1 MGINMKENINLI
13 RITLPYFK
21 KYWRILVLDLIA
33 ASLTTVAGFI
43 LPLVL
48 SEFTNLGMAGTLTL
62 KVVSNLT
69 IVYGVLKIIEIIAR
83 YFMTNIGHRMGAMI
97 ETDMR
102 SDLYDHLMSLP
113 TSYYNDT
120 KVGQIM
126 TRVTSD
132 LADITEFA
140 HHAPEEI
147 FIVSIQVVVSLV
159 ILGSINAWLTLLIF
173 LLLPFMYI
181 FSRKNRTSMKVEQ
194 MKQRRQIG
202 NLNAGIE
209 DSLSGIRV
217 VKSFANEPIEIDKFE
232 GGNQNFLTI
241 KKDFYSAMASFTS
254 TTSLFEGLMYIV
266 VLVFG
271 GWGIIINQFDPANL
285 IVFIMYIN
293 MLVTSLRRLIQF
305 IEQFQKGITGIE
317 RFDEVMSVESDMIE
331 KENAITLKDVKGFIQ
346 FDNVS
351 FSYETDSAH
360 ILENISFEVKPG
372 EKVAFIGP
380 SGAGKSTIINLI
392 PRFYDVKSGSI
403 SIDGHDIRDL
413 TFHSI
418 RDNIGIVQQDVYL
431 FAGTIAENI
440 RYGKMDATDEE
451 IRYAAKLAGA
461 TEFIDEL
468 PEGFETDI
476 GSRGVRLSG
485 GQKQRI
491 SIARVFLKN
500 PQILILDE
508 ATSALDNA
516 SEIIIQE
523 SLDKLAEGR
532 TTITIAHRL
541 TTIEDSDRI
550 YVLDKGIIT
559 EVGNHEELMARKG
572 HYYRLYTRI

>member
-1 MGINMKENINLI
+1 MKSTFSLVKSV
-13 RITLPYFK
+13 LPYFK
-21 KYWRILVLDLIA
+21 KYWKVLVLDLIA

-43 LPLVL
+43 LPLIL
-48 SEFTNLGMAGTLTL
+48 SEFTDLGIAGNLRLS
-62 KVVSNLT
+62 VVFSMSVT
-69 IVYGVLKIIEIIAR
+69 YAVLKIIEIIAR

-102 SDLYDHLMSLP
+102 SDLYDHLMALP

-126 TRVTSD
+126 TRVTND

-140 HHAPEEI
+140 HHAPEEFFIVTIQVIVSLIVLGLIDLPLTVFI
-147 FIVSIQVVVSLV
+147 FI
-159 ILGSINAWLTLLIF
+159 
-173 LLLPFMYI
+173 LLPMMFI
-181 FSRKNRTSMKVEQ
+181 FSRRNRTSMKEEQ
-194 MKQRRQIG
+194 MNQRRQVG
-202 NLNAGIE
+202 DLNAGIE

-217 VKSFANEPIEIDKFE
+217 VKSFANEPTEIDKFE
-232 GGNQNFLTI
+232 GGNQNFLEI
-241 KKDFYSAMASFTS
+241 KKDFYIAMASFTS

-271 GWGIIINQFDPANL
+271 GWGIINSQFDPSNL

-293 MLVTSLRRLIQF
+293 MLVTSLRRIIQF

-317 RFDEVMSVESDMIE
+317 RFDEIMSTKSELVQ
-331 KENAITLKDVKGFIQ
+331 KEDAKVLTDVKGSIV
-346 FDNVS
+346 FDHVN
-351 FSYETDSAH
+351 FKYSADATPV
-360 ILENISFEVKPG
+360 LDDISFKVEPG
-372 EKVAFIGP
+372 EKVAFVGP

-392 PRFYDVKSGSI
+392 PRFYDVTGGAI
-403 SIDGHDIRDL
+403 LIDGHDIRDL
-413 TFHSI
+413 TFESL
-418 RDNIGIVQQDVYL
+418 RNNIGIVQQDVYL
-431 FAGTIAENI
+431 FAGTIADNI
-440 RYGKMDATDEE
+440 RYGKLDATDEE
-451 IRYAAKLAGA
+451 VRYAAELAGA
-461 TEFIDEL
+461 LDFIDAL
-468 PEGFETDI
+468 PEGFQTDI

-485 GQKQRI
+485 GQKQRL

-516 SEIIIQE
+516 SEIIIQD

-550 YVLDKGIIT
+550 YVIDEGKII
-559 EVGNHEELMARKG
+559 EVGNHDKLMADKG
-572 HYYRLYTRI
+572 QYYKLYTRL

>member
-1 MGINMKENINLI
+1 MKSTFSLVKSV
-13 RITLPYFK
+13 LPYFK
-21 KYWRILVLDLIA
+21 KYWKVLVLDLIA

-43 LPLVL
+43 LPLILSVFTDLGISGNLTLSVVL
-48 SEFTNLGMAGTLTL
+48 SMSVTYA
-62 KVVSNLT
+62 
-69 IVYGVLKIIEIIAR
+69 VLKIIEIIAR

-102 SDLYDHLMSLP
+102 SDLYDHLMTLP

-126 TRVTSD
+126 TRVTND

-140 HHAPEEI
+140 HHAPEEFFIVTIQVIVSLIVLGLIDLPLTVFI
-147 FIVSIQVVVSLV
+147 FI
-159 ILGSINAWLTLLIF
+159 
-173 LLLPFMYI
+173 LLPMMFI
-181 FSRKNRTSMKVEQ
+181 FSRKNRTSMKEEQ
-194 MKQRRQIG
+194 MNQRRQVG
-202 NLNAGIE
+202 DLNAGIE

-217 VKSFANEPIEIDKFE
+217 VKSFANEPTEIDKFE
-232 GGNQNFLTI
+232 GGNQNFLEI
-241 KKDFYSAMASFTS
+241 KKDFYIAMASFTS

-271 GWGIIINQFDPANL
+271 GWGIINSQFEPSNL

-293 MLVTSLRRLIQF
+293 MLVTSLRRIIQF

-317 RFDEVMSVESDMIE
+317 RFDEIMSTKSELVQ
-331 KENAITLKDVKGFIQ
+331 KEDAKVLTDVKGSIV
-346 FDNVS
+346 FDHVN
-351 FSYETDSAH
+351 FKYSADATPV
-360 ILENISFEVKPG
+360 LDDISFKVEPG
-372 EKVAFIGP
+372 EKVAFVGP

-392 PRFYDVKSGSI
+392 PRFYDVTGGAI
-403 SIDGHDIRDL
+403 LVDGHDIRDL
-413 TFHSI
+413 TFESL
-418 RDNIGIVQQDVYL
+418 RNNIGIVQQDVYL
-431 FAGTIAENI
+431 FAGTIADNI
-440 RYGKMDATDEE
+440 RYGKLDATDEE
-451 IRYAAKLAGA
+451 VRYAAELAGA
-461 TEFIDEL
+461 LDFIDAL
-468 PEGFETDI
+468 PEGFQTDI

-485 GQKQRI
+485 GQKQRL

-516 SEIIIQE
+516 SEIIIQD

-550 YVLDKGIIT
+550 YVIDEGKII
-559 EVGNHEELMARKG
+559 EVGNHDKLMADKG
-572 HYYRLYTRI
+572 QYYKLYTRL

>member
-1 MGINMKENINLI
+1 MKENINLI
-13 RITLPYFK
+13 KITLPYFK

-33 ASLTTVAGFI
+33 ASLTTIAGFI

-62 KVVSNLT
+62 KVVSKLT

-159 ILGSINAWLTLLIF
+159 ILGSINAWLTVLIF
-173 LLLPFMYI
+173 LLLPFMYV

-271 GWGIIINQFDPANL
+271 GWGIINNQFDPANL

-331 KENAITLKDVKGFIQ
+331 KENAITLKDVKGSIQ

-360 ILENISFEVKPG
+360 ILEDISFEVKPG

>member
-1 MGINMKENINLI
+1 MKNNMELI
-13 RITLPYFK
+13 KITLPYFK
-21 KYWRILVLDLIA
+21 KYWRILVIDLLA
-33 ASLTTVAGFI
+33 ASLTTIAGFI
-43 LPLVL
+43 LPLTL
-48 SEFTNLGMAGTLTL
+48 SELTNLGMAGTLTL
-62 KVVSNLT
+62 STVATLS
-69 IVYGVLKIIEIIAR
+69 IAYGILKIVEIIAR
-83 YFMTNIGHRMGAMI
+83 FFMTNIGHRMGAMI

-102 SDLYDHLMSLP
+102 SDLYDHLMELP

-140 HHAPEEI
+140 HHAPEEF
-147 FIVSIQVVVSLV
+147 FIVTIQVIVSLAV
-159 ILGSINAWLTLLIF
+159 LGSISPWLTVIIF
-173 LLLPFMYI
+173 LLLPLMFLL
-181 FSRKNRTSMKVEQ
+181 SRKNRSSMKDEQ
-194 MKQRRQIG
+194 MNQRRQIG

-232 GGNQNFLTI
+232 GGNQNFLNI
-241 KKDFYSAMASFTS
+241 KKDFYIAMASFTS
-254 TTSLFEGLMYIV
+254 TTSIFEGLMYIV

-271 GWGIIINQFDPANL
+271 GWGIIENQFDPANL
-285 IVFIMYIN
+285 IIFIMYIN
-293 MLVTSLRRLIQF
+293 MLVTSLRRIIQF

-317 RFDEVMSVESDMIE
+317 RFHEIMSVESDIVE
-331 KENAITLKDVKGFIQ
+331 KDNAIELKDVKGSIKFE
-346 FDNVS
+346 NVNFGYS
-351 FSYETDSAH
+351 SDSAL
-360 ILENISFEVKPG
+360 ILDNLSFEVKPG

-392 PRFYDVKSGSI
+392 PRFYDVTNGSI
-403 SIDGHDIRDL
+403 SIDGHDIKNL
-413 TFHSI
+413 TFHSL

-451 IRYAAKLAGA
+451 IRYAAELAGA
-461 TEFIDEL
+461 TEFIDAL
-468 PEGFETDI
+468 PEGFNTDI

-500 PQILILDE
+500 PPILILDE

-541 TTIEDSDRI
+541 TTVEDSDRI
-550 YVLDKGIIT
+550 YVLDDGQFT
-559 EVGNHEELMARKG
+559 EVGNHDELMAKKG
-572 HYYRLYTRI
+572 QYYRLYTRI

>member
-1 MGINMKENINLI
+1 MKSTFNLI
-13 RITLPYFK
+13 RTVLPYFK
-21 KYWRILVLDLIA
+21 KYWRILVIDLFA

-43 LPLVL
+43 LPLIL
-48 SEFTNLGMAGTLTL
+48 SELTNLGMAGTLTL
-62 KVVSNLT
+62 SVVVSLSIT
-69 IVYGVLKIIEIIAR
+69 YAVLKIIEIVAR

-140 HHAPEEI
+140 HHAPEEF
-147 FIVSIQVVVSLV
+147 FIVTIQVLVSLGV
-159 ILGSINAWLTLLIF
+159 LGSINGRLTLLIF
-173 LLLPFMYI
+173 LLLPMMFF
-181 FSRKNRTSMKVEQ
+181 FSRKNRSSMKDEQ
-194 MKQRRQIG
+194 MNQRRQVG

-217 VKSFANEPIEIDKFE
+217 VKSFANEPVEIDKFE
-232 GGNQNFLTI
+232 GGNQRFLTI
-241 KKDFYSAMASFTS
+241 KRDFYAAMASFTS

-271 GWGIIINQFDPANL
+271 GIGIINNQFNPSSL

-293 MLVTSLRRLIQF
+293 MLVTSLRRIIQF

-317 RFDEVMSVESDMIE
+317 RFDEIMSTQSDLLENEDAVE
-331 KENAITLKDVKGFIQ
+331 LKDVKGSIV
-346 FDNVS
+346 FDEVDFKYSPDSALILDEVS
-351 FSYETDSAH
+351 FQ
-360 ILENISFEVKPG
+360 VKPG
-372 EKVAFIGP
+372 EKVAFVGP

-392 PRFYDVKSGSI
+392 PRFYDVTGGSI
-403 SIDGHDIRDL
+403 TIDGYDVRDL
-413 TFHSI
+413 TFHSL
-418 RDNIGIVQQDVYL
+418 RNNIGIVQQDVYL
-431 FAGTIAENI
+431 FAGTIADNI
-440 RYGKMDATDEE
+440 RYGKLDATDDE
-451 IRYAAKLAGA
+451 IRYAAELAGA
-461 TEFIDEL
+461 TEFIDTL
-468 PEGFETDI
+468 PEGFNTDI

-500 PQILILDE
+500 PEILILDE

-550 YVLDKGIIT
+550 YVLDDGKII
-559 EVGNHEELMARKG
+559 EVGNHDELMAEKG
-572 HYYRLYTRI
+572 QYYKLYTRL

>member
-13 RITLPYFK
+13 KITLPYFK
-21 KYWRILVLDLIA
+21 KYWHILVLDLIA

-83 YFMTNIGHRMGAMI
+83 YYMTNIGHRMGAMI

-331 KENAITLKDVKGFIQ
+331 KENAITLKDVKGSIQ

-360 ILENISFEVKPG
+360 ILEDISFEVKPG

>member
-13 RITLPYFK
+13 KITLPYFK

-33 ASLTTVAGFI
+33 ASLTTIAGFI

-173 LLLPFMYI
+173 LLLPFMYV

-271 GWGIIINQFDPANL
+271 GWGIINNQFDPANL

-331 KENAITLKDVKGFIQ
+331 KENAITLKDVKGSIQ

-360 ILENISFEVKPG
+360 ILEDISFEVKPG

>member
-1 MGINMKENINLI
+1 MKNNMELI
-13 RITLPYFK
+13 KITLPYFK
-21 KYWRILVLDLIA
+21 KYWRILVIDLLA
-33 ASLTTVAGFI
+33 ASLTTIAGFI
-43 LPLVL
+43 LPLTL
-48 SEFTNLGMAGTLTL
+48 SELTNLGMAGTLTL
-62 KVVSNLT
+62 STVATLS
-69 IVYGVLKIIEIIAR
+69 IAYGILKIVEIIAR
-83 YFMTNIGHRMGAMI
+83 FFMTNIGHRMGAMI

-102 SDLYDHLMSLP
+102 SDLYDHLMELP

-140 HHAPEEI
+140 HHAPEEF
-147 FIVSIQVVVSLV
+147 FIVTIQVIVSLAV
-159 ILGSINAWLTLLIF
+159 LGSISPWLTVIIF
-173 LLLPFMYI
+173 LLLPLMFLL
-181 FSRKNRTSMKVEQ
+181 SRKNRSSMKDEQ
-194 MKQRRQIG
+194 MNQRRQIG

-232 GGNQNFLTI
+232 GGNQNFLNI
-241 KKDFYSAMASFTS
+241 KKDFYIAMASFTS
-254 TTSLFEGLMYIV
+254 TTSIFEGLMYIV

-271 GWGIIINQFDPANL
+271 GWGIIENQFDPANL
-285 IVFIMYIN
+285 IIFIMYIN
-293 MLVTSLRRLIQF
+293 MLVTSLRRIIQF

-317 RFDEVMSVESDMIE
+317 RFHEIMSVESDIVE
-331 KENAITLKDVKGFIQ
+331 KDNAIELKDVKGSIKFE
-346 FDNVS
+346 NVNFGYS
-351 FSYETDSAH
+351 SDSAL
-360 ILENISFEVKPG
+360 ILDNLSFEVKPG

-392 PRFYDVKSGSI
+392 PRFYDVTNGSI
-403 SIDGHDIRDL
+403 SIDGHDIKNL
-413 TFHSI
+413 TFHSL

-451 IRYAAKLAGA
+451 IRYAAELAGA
-461 TEFIDEL
+461 TEFIDAL
-468 PEGFETDI
+468 PEGFNTDT

-500 PQILILDE
+500 PPILILDE

-541 TTIEDSDRI
+541 TTVEDSDRI
-550 YVLDKGIIT
+550 YVLDDGQFT
-559 EVGNHEELMARKG
+559 EVGNHDELMGKKG
-572 HYYRLYTRI
+572 QYYRLYTRI

>member
-1 MGINMKENINLI
+1 MEFKIK
-13 RITLPYFK
+13 YFK
-21 KYWRILVLDLIA
+21 DYVPFHVDDSHHPVELNPKQCPAVESEA
-33 ASLTTVAGFI
+33 AEVRRALAHPIGT
-43 LPLVL
+43 PRL
-48 SEFTNLGMAGTLTL
+48 SE
-62 KVVSNLT
+62 
-69 IVYGVLKIIEIIAR
+69 I
-83 YFMTNIGHRMGAMI
+83 
-97 ETDMR
+97 
-102 SDLYDHLMSLP
+102 
-113 TSYYNDT
+113 
-120 KVGQIM
+120 
-126 TRVTSD
+126 
-132 LADITEFA
+132 
-140 HHAPEEI
+140 
-147 FIVSIQVVVSLV
+147 
-159 ILGSINAWLTLLIF
+159 
-173 LLLPFMYI
+173 
-181 FSRKNRTSMKVEQ
+181 
-194 MKQRRQIG
+194 
-202 NLNAGIE
+202 
-209 DSLSGIRV
+209 
-217 VKSFANEPIEIDKFE
+217 
-232 GGNQNFLTI
+232 
-241 KKDFYSAMASFTS
+241 
-254 TTSLFEGLMYIV
+254 
-266 VLVFG
+266 
-271 GWGIIINQFDPANL
+271 
-285 IVFIMYIN
+285 
-293 MLVTSLRRLIQF
+293 
-305 IEQFQKGITGIE
+305 
-317 RFDEVMSVESDMIE
+317 
-331 KENAITLKDVKGFIQ
+331 
-346 FDNVS
+346 
-351 FSYETDSAH
+351 
-360 ILENISFEVKPG
+360 VKPG

-500 PQILILDE
+500 PQILISDE
-508 ATSALDNA
+508 ATSALHNA

-550 YVLDKGIIT
+550 YVLDKGNIT

>member
-1 MGINMKENINLI
+1 MGINMRENINLI
-13 RITLPYFK
+13 KITLPYFK

-69 IVYGVLKIIEIIAR
+69 IVYGVLKFIEIIAR

-181 FSRKNRTSMKVEQ
+181 YSRKNRTSMKVEQ

-271 GWGIIINQFDPANL
+271 GWGIINNQFDPANL

-331 KENAITLKDVKGFIQ
+331 KENAITLKDVKGSIQ

-360 ILENISFEVKPG
+360 ILEDISFEVKPG

>member
-13 RITLPYFK
+13 KITLPYFK

-33 ASLTTVAGFI
+33 ASLTTIAGFI

-62 KVVSNLT
+62 KVVSKLT

-173 LLLPFMYI
+173 LLLPFMYV

-271 GWGIIINQFDPANL
+271 GWGIINNQFDPANL

-331 KENAITLKDVKGFIQ
+331 KENAITLKDVKGSIQ

-360 ILENISFEVKPG
+360 ILEDISFEVKPG

>member
-1 MGINMKENINLI
+1 MKENINLI
-13 RITLPYFK
+13 KITLPYFK

-33 ASLTTVAGFI
+33 ASLTTIAGFI

-69 IVYGVLKIIEIIAR
+69 IVYGVLKFIEIIAR

-159 ILGSINAWLTLLIF
+159 ILGSINAWLTVLIF
-173 LLLPFMYI
+173 LLLPFMYV

-271 GWGIIINQFDPANL
+271 GWGIINNQFDPANL

-331 KENAITLKDVKGFIQ
+331 KENAITLKDVKGSIQ

-360 ILENISFEVKPG
+360 ILEDISFEVKPG

>member
-1 MGINMKENINLI
+1 MKSTFSLVKSV
-13 RITLPYFK
+13 LPYFK
-21 KYWRILVLDLIA
+21 KYWKVLVLDLIA

-43 LPLVL
+43 LPLILSVFTDLGISGNLTLSVVL
-48 SEFTNLGMAGTLTL
+48 SMSVTYA
-62 KVVSNLT
+62 
-69 IVYGVLKIIEIIAR
+69 VLKIIEIIAR

-102 SDLYDHLMSLP
+102 SDLYDHLMTLP

-126 TRVTSD
+126 TRVTND

-140 HHAPEEI
+140 HHAPEEFFIVTIQVIVSLIVLGLIDLPLTVFI
-147 FIVSIQVVVSLV
+147 FI
-159 ILGSINAWLTLLIF
+159 
-173 LLLPFMYI
+173 LLPMMFI
-181 FSRKNRTSMKVEQ
+181 FSRKNRTSMKEEQ
-194 MKQRRQIG
+194 MNQRRQVG
-202 NLNAGIE
+202 DLNAGIE

-217 VKSFANEPIEIDKFE
+217 VKSFANEPTEIDKFE
-232 GGNQNFLTI
+232 GGNQNFLEI
-241 KKDFYSAMASFTS
+241 KKDFYIAMASFTS

-271 GWGIIINQFDPANL
+271 GWGIINSQFDPSNL

-293 MLVTSLRRLIQF
+293 MLVTSLKRIIQF

-317 RFDEVMSVESDMIE
+317 RFDEIMSTKSELVQ
-331 KENAITLKDVKGFIQ
+331 KEDAKVLTDVKGSIV
-346 FDNVS
+346 FDHVN
-351 FSYETDSAH
+351 FKYSADATPV
-360 ILENISFEVKPG
+360 LDDISFKVEPG
-372 EKVAFIGP
+372 EKVAFVGP

-392 PRFYDVKSGSI
+392 PRFYDVTGGAI
-403 SIDGHDIRDL
+403 LVDGHDIRDL
-413 TFHSI
+413 TFESL
-418 RDNIGIVQQDVYL
+418 RNNIGIVQQDVYL
-431 FAGTIAENI
+431 FAGTIADNI
-440 RYGKMDATDEE
+440 RYGKLDATDEE
-451 IRYAAKLAGA
+451 VRYAAELAGA
-461 TEFIDEL
+461 LDFIDAL
-468 PEGFETDI
+468 PEGFQTDI

-485 GQKQRI
+485 GQKQRL

-516 SEIIIQE
+516 SEIIIQD

-550 YVLDKGIIT
+550 YVIDEGKII
-559 EVGNHEELMARKG
+559 EVGNHDKLMADKG
-572 HYYRLYTRI
+572 QYYKLYTRL

>member
-1 MGINMKENINLI
+1 MNTTFNLI
-13 RITLPYFK
+13 KAVLPYFK

-43 LPLVL
+43 LPIIL
-48 SEFTNLGMAGTLTL
+48 SELTNLGIAGNLTL
-62 KVVSNLT
+62 SVVLSLSFT
-69 IVYGVLKIIEIIAR
+69 YAILKIIEIISH

-102 SDLYDHLMSLP
+102 SDLYDHLMALP

-126 TRVTSD
+126 TRVTND
-132 LADITEFA
+132 LSDITEFA
-140 HHAPEEI
+140 HHAPEEF
-147 FIVSIQVVVSLV
+147 FIVTIQVLVSLV
-159 ILGSINAWLTLLIF
+159 VLGSINGPLTLFIF
-173 LLLPFMYI
+173 LLLPLMFF
-181 FSRKNRTSMKVEQ
+181 FSKKNRAKMKVEQ
-194 MKQRRQIG
+194 MNQRKQVG
-202 NLNAGIE
+202 DLNAGIE

-217 VKSFANEPIEIDKFE
+217 VKSFANEPKEIDKFE
-232 GGNQNFLTI
+232 GGNQNFLLI
-241 KKDFYSAMASFTS
+241 KRNFYAAMASFTS
-254 TTSLFEGLMYIV
+254 TTSLFEGLMYLV

-271 GWGIIINQFDPANL
+271 GMGIINNQFDPANL

-293 MLVTSLRRLIQF
+293 MLVTSLRRIIQF

-317 RFDEVMSVESDMIE
+317 RFDEIMNTKSDLNE
-331 KENAITLKDVKGFIQ
+331 KPDAAELKNVKGNIV
-346 FDNVS
+346 FDQVDFKYS
-351 FSYETDSAH
+351 PDSAS
-360 ILENISFEVKPG
+360 ILDEVNFHVEPG
-372 EKVAFIGP
+372 EKVAFVGP

-392 PRFYDVKSGSI
+392 PRFYDVTGGAI
-403 SIDGHDIRDL
+403 YVDGNDIRDL
-413 TFHSI
+413 TFKSL
-418 RDNIGIVQQDVYL
+418 RNNIGIVQQDVYL
-431 FAGTIAENI
+431 FAGTIADNI
-440 RYGKMDATDEE
+440 RYGKLSASDEE
-451 IRYAAKLAGA
+451 IRYAAELAGA
-461 TEFIDEL
+461 TEFIDAL
-468 PEGFETDI
+468 PEGFNTDI

-550 YVLDKGIIT
+550 YVIDNGKII
-559 EVGNHEELMARKG
+559 EVGNHDELMAQKG
-572 HYYRLYTRI
+572 QYYRLYTRL

>member
-1 MGINMKENINLI
+1 MKENINLI
-13 RITLPYFK
+13 KITLPYFK

-33 ASLTTVAGFI
+33 ASLTTIAGFI

-159 ILGSINAWLTLLIF
+159 ILGSINAWLTVLIF
-173 LLLPFMYI
+173 LLLPFMYV

-271 GWGIIINQFDPANL
+271 GWGIINNQFDPANL

-331 KENAITLKDVKGFIQ
+331 KENAITLKDVKGSIQ

-360 ILENISFEVKPG
+360 ILEDISFEVKPG

>member
-1 MGINMKENINLI
+1 MDSTFNLI
-13 RITLPYFK
+13 KTVLPYFK
-21 KYWRILVLDLIA
+21 KYRRVLVLDLLA
-33 ASLTTVAGFI
+33 ASLTTVAGFV
-43 LPLVL
+43 LPLIL
-48 SEFTNLGMAGTLTL
+48 SEFTDLGIAGTLTWS
-62 KVVSNLT
+62 VVGSLSVT
-69 IVYGVLKIIEIIAR
+69 YAVLKIIEIIAR

-126 TRVTSD
+126 TRVTND

-140 HHAPEEI
+140 HHAPEEF
-147 FIVSIQVVVSLV
+147 FIVTIQAAVSLV
-159 ILGSINAWLTLLIF
+159 VLGSIDLPLTFLIF
-173 LLLPFMYI
+173 LLLPMMFF
-181 FSRKNRTSMKVEQ
+181 FSRKNRTSMKEEQ
-194 MKQRRQIG
+194 MNQRRQVG
-202 NLNAGIE
+202 DLNAGIE

-217 VKSFANEPIEIDKFE
+217 VKSFANEPTEIDKFE
-232 GGNQNFLTI
+232 GGNQNFLAI
-241 KKDFYSAMASFTS
+241 KKDFYIAMASFTS
-254 TTSLFEGLMYIV
+254 TTSLFEGLMYLV

-271 GWGIIINQFDPANL
+271 GWGIINNRFDPANL

-317 RFDEVMSVESDMIE
+317 RFDEIMKTESELVEKPDALELADVEGAIVFDHVTFKYSPESASV
-331 KENAITLKDVKGFIQ
+331 
-346 FDNVS
+346 
-351 FSYETDSAH
+351 
-360 ILENISFEVKPG
+360 LEDISFQVEPG
-372 EKVAFIGP
+372 EKVAFVGP

-392 PRFYDVKSGSI
+392 PRFYDVT
-403 SIDGHDIRDL
+403 DGAIYVDGKDIRDL
-413 TFHSI
+413 TFESL
-418 RDNIGIVQQDVYL
+418 RENIGIVQQDVYL
-431 FAGTIAENI
+431 FAGTIADNI
-440 RYGKMDATDEE
+440 RYGKLDATDEE
-451 IRYAAKLAGA
+451 VRYAAELAGA
-461 TEFIDEL
+461 TEFIDAL
-468 PEGFETDI
+468 PEGFHTDI

-541 TTIEDSDRI
+541 TTIEESDRI
-550 YVLDKGIIT
+550 YVIDEGKIIEVGSHEKLMADKGQ
-559 EVGNHEELMARKG
+559 
-572 HYYRLYTRI
+572 YYKLYTRL

>member
-1 MGINMKENINLI
+1 MKNTLNLI
-13 RITLPYFK
+13 RIVLPYFK
-21 KYWRILVLDLIA
+21 KYWKILVIDLIA
-33 ASLTTVAGFI
+33 ASLTTISAFI
-43 LPLVL
+43 LPLIL
-48 SEFTNLGMAGTLTL
+48 SELTNLGTAGTLTMSI
-62 KVVSNLT
+62 VVTLSVT
-69 IVYGVLKIIEIIAR
+69 YAILKIIEIIAR
-83 YFMTNIGHRMGAMI
+83 YYMTNIGHRMGAMI

-102 SDLYDHLMSLP
+102 SDLYDHLMELP

-147 FIVSIQVVVSLV
+147 FIVTIQILVSFFV
-159 ILGSINAWLTLLIF
+159 LGSINGWLTILIF
-173 LLLPFMYI
+173 LLLPFMFI
-181 FSRKNRTSMKVEQ
+181 FSRKNRTSMKDEQ
-194 MKQRRQIG
+194 MNQRRQIG

-217 VKSFANEPIEIDKFE
+217 VKSFANEPNEIDKFE
-232 GGNQNFLTI
+232 GGNQHFLTI
-241 KKDFYSAMASFTS
+241 KTNFYAAMASFTS

-271 GWGIIINQFDPANL
+271 GIGILQNQFDPANL

-293 MLVTSLRRLIQF
+293 MLVTSLRRIIQF

-317 RFDEVMSVESDMIE
+317 RFDEVMSAKSDMVEAEDAIE
-331 KENAITLKDVKGFIQ
+331 LEDVKGSIVFNQ
-346 FDNVS
+346 VDFKYASNS
-351 FSYETDSAH
+351 SL
-360 ILENISFEVKPG
+360 ILDNISFEVKPG
-372 EKVAFIGP
+372 EKIAFIGP

-392 PRFYDVKSGSI
+392 PRFYDVSKGAI
-403 SIDGHDIRDL
+403 YIDGHDIRDL
-413 TFHSI
+413 TFHSL
-418 RDNIGIVQQDVYL
+418 RNNIGIVQQDVYL

-440 RYGKMDATDEE
+440 RYGKMDATNEE
-451 IRYAAKLAGA
+451 IRYAAELAGA
-461 TEFIDEL
+461 TEFIDML
-468 PEGFETDI
+468 PEGFNTDI

-541 TTIEDSDRI
+541 TTVEESDRI
-550 YVLDKGIIT
+550 YVLDDGQIT
-559 EVGNHEELMARKG
+559 EIGNHEELMANKG
-572 HYYRLYTRI
+572 QYYKLYTRL

>member
-1 MGINMKENINLI
+1 MKSTFSLI
-13 RITLPYFK
+13 KIVLPYFK
-21 KYWRILVLDLIA
+21 RYWRVLVLDLLA

-43 LPLVL
+43 LPLIL
-48 SEFTNLGMAGTLTL
+48 SEFTDLGITGTLTMSV
-62 KVVSNLT
+62 VVSLS
-69 IVYGVLKIIEIIAR
+69 VFYAVLKLIEIIAR

-102 SDLYDHLMSLP
+102 SDLYDHLMALP

-126 TRVTSD
+126 TRVTND

-140 HHAPEEI
+140 HHAPEEF
-147 FIVSIQVVVSLV
+147 FIVTIQVIVSLLV
-159 ILGSINAWLTLLIF
+159 LGSISGPLTLLIF
-173 LLLPFMYI
+173 ILLPLMFL
-181 FSRKNRTSMKVEQ
+181 FSKKNRSNMKIEQ
-194 MKQRRQIG
+194 MNQRRQIG
-202 NLNAGIE
+202 DLNAGIE

-232 GGNQNFLTI
+232 GSNQKFLSI
-241 KKDFYSAMASFTS
+241 KEKFYIAMASFTS
-254 TTSLFEGLMYIV
+254 TTSLFEGLMYLV
-266 VLVFG
+266 VLIFG
-271 GWGIIINQFDPANL
+271 GYGIISNRFDPANL
-285 IVFIMYIN
+285 IIFIMYIN

-317 RFDEVMSVESDMIE
+317 RFDEIMSTKSDLNE
-331 KENAITLKDVKGFIQ
+331 KENAIELTDVKGSIV
-346 FDNVS
+346 FDEVEFRYS
-351 FSYETDSAH
+351 ESDQL
-360 ILENISFEVKPG
+360 ILDNISFKVKPG

-392 PRFYDVKSGSI
+392 PRFYDVTDGAI
-403 SIDGHDIRDL
+403 YVEGHDVRDL
-413 TFHSI
+413 TFHSL

-431 FAGTIAENI
+431 FAGTIADNI
-440 RYGKMDATDEE
+440 RYGNLDASDEE
-451 IRYAAKLAGA
+451 VRYAAELAGA
-461 TEFIDEL
+461 TEFIDAL
-468 PEGFETDI
+468 PEGFDTDI

-550 YVLDKGIIT
+550 YVLDDGVIT
-559 EVGNHEELMARKG
+559 EVGNHNELMAKKG
-572 HYYRLYTRI
+572 QYYRLYTRL

>member
-69 IVYGVLKIIEIIAR
+69 ILYGVLKFIEIVAR

-181 FSRKNRTSMKVEQ
+181 YSRKNRTSMKVEQ

-271 GWGIIINQFDPANL
+271 GWGIINNQFDPANL

-331 KENAITLKDVKGFIQ
+331 KENAITLKDVKGSIQ

-360 ILENISFEVKPG
+360 ILEDISFEVKPG

-550 YVLDKGIIT
+550 YVLDKGNIT

-572 HYYRLYTRI
+572 QYYRLYTRI

>member
-1 MGINMKENINLI
+1 MKSTFNLI
-13 RITLPYFK
+13 RIVLPYFK
-21 KYWRILVLDLIA
+21 KYWRILVVDLIA
-33 ASLTTVAGFI
+33 ASLTTVAGFV
-43 LPLVL
+43 LPLIL
-48 SEFTNLGMAGTLTL
+48 SELTNLGTAGTLT
-62 KVVSNLT
+62 VSV
-69 IVYGVLKIIEIIAR
+69 IVTLSVTYAILKIVEIIAR

-102 SDLYDHLMSLP
+102 SDLYDHLMDLP

-147 FIVSIQVVVSLV
+147 FVVTIQVVVSFFV
-159 ILGSINAWLTLLIF
+159 LGSINGWLTLLIF
-173 LLLPFMYI
+173 LLLPFMFI
-181 FSRKNRTSMKVEQ
+181 FSRKNRTSMKKEQ
-194 MKQRRQIG
+194 MNQRRQVG

-232 GGNQNFLTI
+232 GGNQHFLKI
-241 KKDFYSAMASFTS
+241 KTDFYAAMASFTS

-271 GWGIIINQFDPANL
+271 GMGILQNQFEPANL

-293 MLVTSLRRLIQF
+293 MLITSLRRVIQF

-317 RFDEVMSVESDMIE
+317 RFDEVMSAKSDMVE
-331 KENAITLKDVKGFIQ
+331 EEDAIDLKDVKGSIV
-346 FDNVS
+346 FDHVDFTYSSNS
-351 FSYETDSAH
+351 SL
-360 ILENISFEVKPG
+360 ILDNISFEVKPG

-392 PRFYDVKSGSI
+392 PRFYDITEGAI
-403 SIDGHDIRDL
+403 YIEGHDIRDL
-413 TFHSI
+413 TFHSL
-418 RDNIGIVQQDVYL
+418 RNNIGIVQQDVYL

-440 RYGKMDATDEE
+440 RYGKLDATDEE
-451 IRYAAKLAGA
+451 IRYAAELAGA
-461 TEFIDEL
+461 TEFIDAL
-468 PEGFETDI
+468 PEGFNTDI

-541 TTIEDSDRI
+541 TTIEESDRI
-550 YVLDKGIIT
+550 YVLDDGQIT
-559 EVGNHEELMARKG
+559 EIGNHDELMAKKG
-572 HYYRLYTRI
+572 QYYKLYTRL

>member
-1 MGINMKENINLI
+1 MKKNINLI
-13 RITLPYFK
+13 KIVLPYFK
-21 KYWRILVLDLIA
+21 KYWRVLVIDLIA

-43 LPLVL
+43 LPITL
-48 SEFTNLGMAGTLTL
+48 SELTNLGMSGTLTL
-62 KVVSNLT
+62 SVVATLSIT
-69 IVYGVLKIIEIIAR
+69 YAILKIIEIIAR

-102 SDLYDHLMSLP
+102 SDLYDHLMALP

-120 KVGQIM
+120 KVGHIM

-147 FIVSIQVVVSLV
+147 FIVTIQMVVSLIV
-159 ILGSINAWLTLLIF
+159 LGSINGGLTLFIF
-173 LLLPFMYI
+173 LLLPLMFI
-181 FSRKNRTSMKVEQ
+181 LSRKNRTSMKDEQ
-194 MKQRRQIG
+194 MNQRRQIG

-232 GGNQNFLTI
+232 GGNQNFLNI
-241 KKDFYSAMASFTS
+241 KKDFYIAMASFTS

-271 GWGIIINQFDPANL
+271 GWGIINNQFDPANL

-293 MLVTSLRRLIQF
+293 MLVTSLRRIIQF

-317 RFDEVMSVESDMIE
+317 RFDEVMSIESELVEKKD
-331 KENAITLKDVKGFIQ
+331 AVDLKDVKGSIV
-346 FDNVS
+346 FDQVDFRYS
-351 FSYETDSAH
+351 PESAA
-360 ILENISFEVKPG
+360 ILDNISFEVKPG

-392 PRFYDVKSGSI
+392 PRFYDVTAGSI
-403 SIDGHDIRDL
+403 SIEGHDIRDL
-413 TFHSI
+413 TFHSL

-431 FAGTIAENI
+431 FAGTIADNI

-451 IRYAAKLAGA
+451 IRYAAELAGA
-461 TEFIDEL
+461 TEFIDAM
-468 PEGFETDI
+468 PEGFDTDI

-550 YVLDKGIIT
+550 YVLDDGKIT
-559 EVGNHEELMARKG
+559 EIGNHEELMATKG
-572 HYYRLYTRI
+572 QYYKLYTRL

>member
-1 MGINMKENINLI
+1 MKENINLI

-69 IVYGVLKIIEIIAR
+69 IVYGVLKFIEIIAR

-181 FSRKNRTSMKVEQ
+181 YSRKNRTSMKVEQ

-271 GWGIIINQFDPANL
+271 GWGIINNQFDPANL

-331 KENAITLKDVKGFIQ
+331 KENAITLKDVKGSIQ

-351 FSYETDSAH
+351 FSYETDSVH
-360 ILENISFEVKPG
+360 ILEDISFEVKPG

>member
-48 SEFTNLGMAGTLTL
+48 SEFTNLGVAGTLTL

-69 IVYGVLKIIEIIAR
+69 IVYGVLKFIEIIAR

-271 GWGIIINQFDPANL
+271 GWGIINNQFDPANL

-331 KENAITLKDVKGFIQ
+331 KENAITLKDVKGSIQ

-360 ILENISFEVKPG
+360 ILEDISFEVKPG

-550 YVLDKGIIT
+550 YVLDKGNIT

>member
-1 MGINMKENINLI
+1 MKNNINLI
-13 RITLPYFK
+13 KITLPYFK
-21 KYWRILVLDLIA
+21 KYWRILLIDLIA

-43 LPLVL
+43 LPITL
-48 SEFTNLGMAGTLTL
+48 SELTNLGMAGTLT
-62 KVVSNLT
+62 VR
-69 IVYGVLKIIEIIAR
+69 IVATLSITYGILKIVEIIAR
-83 YFMTNIGHRMGAMI
+83 YYMTNIGHRMGAMI

-102 SDLYDHLMSLP
+102 SDLYDHLMDLP

-132 LADITEFA
+132 LSDITEFA

-147 FIVSIQVVVSLV
+147 FIVSIQMVVSLIV
-159 ILGSINAWLTLLIF
+159 LGSINAWLTLFIF
-173 LLLPFMYI
+173 LLLPLMFI
-181 FSRKNRTSMKVEQ
+181 FSRKNRTTMKEEQ
-194 MKQRRQIG
+194 MNQRRQIG

-232 GGNQNFLTI
+232 GGNQNFLNI
-241 KKDFYSAMASFTS
+241 KTDFYSAMASFTS

-271 GWGIIINQFDPANL
+271 GLGIINNQFDPANL

-317 RFDEVMSVESDMIE
+317 RFDEVMSVKSDMVE
-331 KENAITLKDVKGFIQ
+331 KDNAITLTDVKGSIK
-346 FDNVS
+346 FDHVN
-351 FSYETDSAH
+351 FSYTPDSAL
-360 ILENISFEVKPG
+360 ILDDISFEVKPG

-392 PRFYDVKSGSI
+392 PRFYDVTDGSI
-403 SIDGHDIRDL
+403 SIEGHDVRDL

-440 RYGKMDATDEE
+440 RYGKMNASDKE
-451 IRYAAKLAGA
+451 IRYAAELAGA
-461 TEFIDEL
+461 TEFIDAL
-468 PEGFETDI
+468 PEGFDTDI

-541 TTIEDSDRI
+541 TTVEDSDRI
-550 YVLDKGIIT
+550 YVLNDGKIT
-559 EVGNHEELMARKG
+559 EIGNHEELMANKG
-572 HYYRLYTRI
+572 QYYRLYTRL

>member
-1 MGINMKENINLI
+1 MNTTFNLI
-13 RITLPYFK
+13 KAVLPYFK

-43 LPLVL
+43 LPIIL
-48 SEFTNLGMAGTLTL
+48 SELTNLGIAGNLTL
-62 KVVSNLT
+62 SVVLSLSFT
-69 IVYGVLKIIEIIAR
+69 YAILKIIEIISH

-102 SDLYDHLMSLP
+102 SDLYDHLMALP

-126 TRVTSD
+126 TRVTND
-132 LADITEFA
+132 LSDITEFA
-140 HHAPEEI
+140 HHAPEEF
-147 FIVSIQVVVSLV
+147 FIVTIQVIVSLV
-159 ILGSINAWLTLLIF
+159 VLGSINGLLTLFIF
-173 LLLPFMYI
+173 LLLPLMFF
-181 FSRKNRTSMKVEQ
+181 FSRKNRAKMKVEQ
-194 MKQRRQIG
+194 MNQRKQVG
-202 NLNAGIE
+202 DLNAGIE

-217 VKSFANEPIEIDKFE
+217 VKSFANEPKEIDKFE
-232 GGNQNFLTI
+232 GGNQNFLLI
-241 KKDFYSAMASFTS
+241 KSNFYAAMASFTS
-254 TTSLFEGLMYIV
+254 TTSLFEGLMYLV

-271 GWGIIINQFDPANL
+271 GRGIINNQFDPANL

-293 MLVTSLRRLIQF
+293 MLVTSLRRIIQF

-317 RFDEVMSVESDMIE
+317 RFDEIMNTKSDLNE
-331 KENAITLKDVKGFIQ
+331 KPDAAELKNVKGNIV
-346 FDNVS
+346 FDQVDFKYS
-351 FSYETDSAH
+351 PDSAS
-360 ILENISFEVKPG
+360 ILDEVNFHVKPG
-372 EKVAFIGP
+372 EKVAFVGP

-392 PRFYDVKSGSI
+392 PRFYDVTGGAI
-403 SIDGHDIRDL
+403 YVDGNDIRDL
-413 TFHSI
+413 TFKSL
-418 RDNIGIVQQDVYL
+418 RNNIGIVQQDVYL
-431 FAGTIAENI
+431 FAGTIADNI
-440 RYGKMDATDEE
+440 RYGKLSASDEE
-451 IRYAAKLAGA
+451 IRYAAELAGA
-461 TEFIDEL
+461 TEFIDAL
-468 PEGFETDI
+468 PEGFNTDI

-550 YVLDKGIIT
+550 YVIDNGKII
-559 EVGNHEELMARKG
+559 EVGNHDELMAQKG
-572 HYYRLYTRI
+572 QYYRLYTRL

>member
-13 RITLPYFK
+13 KITLPYFK

-62 KVVSNLT
+62 KVVSKLT

-173 LLLPFMYI
+173 LLLPFMYV

-271 GWGIIINQFDPANL
+271 GWGIINNQFDPANL

-331 KENAITLKDVKGFIQ
+331 KENAITLKDVKGSIQ

-360 ILENISFEVKPG
+360 ILEDISFEVKPG

-550 YVLDKGIIT
+550 YVLDKGNIT

>member
-1 MGINMKENINLI
+1 MKSTFSLVKSV
-13 RITLPYFK
+13 LPYFK
-21 KYWRILVLDLIA
+21 KYWKVLVLDLIA

-43 LPLVL
+43 LPLIL
-48 SEFTNLGMAGTLTL
+48 SEFTDLGIAGNLTL
-62 KVVSNLT
+62 SVVFSMSVT
-69 IVYGVLKIIEIIAR
+69 YAVLKIIEIIAR

-102 SDLYDHLMSLP
+102 SDLYDHLMALP

-126 TRVTSD
+126 TRVTND

-140 HHAPEEI
+140 HHAPEEFFIVTIQVIVSLIVLGLIDLPLTVFI
-147 FIVSIQVVVSLV
+147 FI
-159 ILGSINAWLTLLIF
+159 
-173 LLLPFMYI
+173 LLPMMFI
-181 FSRKNRTSMKVEQ
+181 FSRKNRTSMKEEQ
-194 MKQRRQIG
+194 MNQRRQVG
-202 NLNAGIE
+202 DLNAGIE

-217 VKSFANEPIEIDKFE
+217 VKSFANEPTEIDKFE
-232 GGNQNFLTI
+232 GGNQNFLEI
-241 KKDFYSAMASFTS
+241 KKDFYIAMASFTS

-271 GWGIIINQFDPANL
+271 GWGIINSQFDPSNL

-293 MLVTSLRRLIQF
+293 MLVTSLRRIIQF

-317 RFDEVMSVESDMIE
+317 RFDEIMSTKSELVQ
-331 KENAITLKDVKGFIQ
+331 KEDAKVLTDVKGSIV
-346 FDNVS
+346 FDHVN
-351 FSYETDSAH
+351 FKYSADATPV
-360 ILENISFEVKPG
+360 LDDISFKVEPG
-372 EKVAFIGP
+372 EKVAFVGP

-392 PRFYDVKSGSI
+392 PRFYDVSGGAI
-403 SIDGHDIRDL
+403 LVDGHDIRDL
-413 TFHSI
+413 TFESL
-418 RDNIGIVQQDVYL
+418 RNNIGIVQQDVYL
-431 FAGTIAENI
+431 FAGTIADNI
-440 RYGKMDATDEE
+440 RYGKLDASDEE
-451 IRYAAKLAGA
+451 VRYAAQLAGA
-461 TEFIDEL
+461 TEFIDTL
-468 PEGFETDI
+468 PEGFHTDI

-485 GQKQRI
+485 GQKQRL

-550 YVLDKGIIT
+550 YVIDDGSIV
-559 EVGNHEELMARKG
+559 EVGNHAELMEDQG
-572 HYYRLYTRI
+572 QYYKLYTRL

>member
-1 MGINMKENINLI
+1 MKSTFSLVKSV
-13 RITLPYFK
+13 LPYFK
-21 KYWRILVLDLIA
+21 KYWKVLVLDLIA

-43 LPLVL
+43 LPLIL
-48 SEFTNLGMAGTLTL
+48 SEFTDLGISGNLTL
-62 KVVSNLT
+62 SVVFSMSVT
-69 IVYGVLKIIEIIAR
+69 YAVLKIIEIIAR

-102 SDLYDHLMSLP
+102 SDLYDHLMALP

-126 TRVTSD
+126 TRVTND

-140 HHAPEEI
+140 HHAPEEFFIVTIQVIVSLIVLGLIDLPLTVFI
-147 FIVSIQVVVSLV
+147 FI
-159 ILGSINAWLTLLIF
+159 
-173 LLLPFMYI
+173 LLPMMFI
-181 FSRKNRTSMKVEQ
+181 FSRKNRTSMKEEQ
-194 MKQRRQIG
+194 MNQRRQVG
-202 NLNAGIE
+202 DLNAGIE

-217 VKSFANEPIEIDKFE
+217 VKSFANEPTEIDKFE
-232 GGNQNFLTI
+232 GGNQNFLEI
-241 KKDFYSAMASFTS
+241 KKDFYIAMASFTS

-271 GWGIIINQFDPANL
+271 GWGIINSQFDPSNL

-293 MLVTSLRRLIQF
+293 MLVTSLRRIIQF

-317 RFDEVMSVESDMIE
+317 RFDEIMSTKSELVQ
-331 KENAITLKDVKGFIQ
+331 KEDAKVLTDVKGSIV
-346 FDNVS
+346 FDHVN
-351 FSYETDSAH
+351 FKYSADATPV
-360 ILENISFEVKPG
+360 LDDISFKVEPG
-372 EKVAFIGP
+372 EKVAFVGP

-392 PRFYDVKSGSI
+392 PRFYDVSGGAI
-403 SIDGHDIRDL
+403 LVDGHDIRDL
-413 TFHSI
+413 TFESL
-418 RDNIGIVQQDVYL
+418 RNNIGIVQQDVYL
-431 FAGTIAENI
+431 FAGTIADNI
-440 RYGKMDATDEE
+440 RYGKLDATDEE
-451 IRYAAKLAGA
+451 VRYAAELAGA
-461 TEFIDEL
+461 LDFIDAL
-468 PEGFETDI
+468 PEGFQTDI

-485 GQKQRI
+485 GQKQRL

-516 SEIIIQE
+516 SEIIIQD

-550 YVLDKGIIT
+550 YVIDEGKII
-559 EVGNHEELMARKG
+559 EVGNHDKLMADKG
-572 HYYRLYTRI
+572 QYYKLYTRL

>member
-173 LLLPFMYI
+173 LLLPFMYV

-271 GWGIIINQFDPANL
+271 GWGIINNQFDPANL

-331 KENAITLKDVKGFIQ
+331 KENAITLKDVKGSIQ

-360 ILENISFEVKPG
+360 ILEDISFEVKPG

>member
-1 MGINMKENINLI
+1 MKSTFSLVKSV
-13 RITLPYFK
+13 LPYFK
-21 KYWRILVLDLIA
+21 KYWKVLVLDLIA

-43 LPLVL
+43 LPLIL
-48 SEFTNLGMAGTLTL
+48 SEFTDLGIAGNLTL
-62 KVVSNLT
+62 SVVFSMSVT
-69 IVYGVLKIIEIIAR
+69 YAVLKIIEIIAR

-102 SDLYDHLMSLP
+102 SDLYDHLMALP

-126 TRVTSD
+126 TRVTND

-140 HHAPEEI
+140 HHAPEEFFIVTIQVIVSLIVLGLIDLPLTVFI
-147 FIVSIQVVVSLV
+147 FI
-159 ILGSINAWLTLLIF
+159 
-173 LLLPFMYI
+173 LLPMMFI
-181 FSRKNRTSMKVEQ
+181 FSRKNRTSMKEEQ
-194 MKQRRQIG
+194 MNQRRQVG
-202 NLNAGIE
+202 DLNAGIE

-217 VKSFANEPIEIDKFE
+217 VKSFANEPTEIDKFE
-232 GGNQNFLTI
+232 GGNQNFLEI
-241 KKDFYSAMASFTS
+241 KKDFYIAMASFTS

-271 GWGIIINQFDPANL
+271 GWGIINSQFDPSNL

-293 MLVTSLRRLIQF
+293 MLVTSLRRIIQF

-317 RFDEVMSVESDMIE
+317 RFDEIMSTKSELVQ
-331 KENAITLKDVKGFIQ
+331 KEDAKVLTDVKGSIV
-346 FDNVS
+346 FDHVN
-351 FSYETDSAH
+351 FKYSADATPV
-360 ILENISFEVKPG
+360 LDDISFKVEPG
-372 EKVAFIGP
+372 EKVAFVGP

-392 PRFYDVKSGSI
+392 PRFYDVTGGAI
-403 SIDGHDIRDL
+403 LVDGHDIRDL
-413 TFHSI
+413 TFESL
-418 RDNIGIVQQDVYL
+418 RNNIGIVQQDVYL
-431 FAGTIAENI
+431 FAGTIADNI
-440 RYGKMDATDEE
+440 RYGKLDASDEE
-451 IRYAAKLAGA
+451 VRYAAQLAGA
-461 TEFIDEL
+461 TEFIDTL
-468 PEGFETDI
+468 PEGFHTDI

-485 GQKQRI
+485 GQKQRL

-550 YVLDKGIIT
+550 YVIDDGSIV
-559 EVGNHEELMARKG
+559 EVGNHAELMEDQG
-572 HYYRLYTRI
+572 QYYKLYTRL

>member
-1 MGINMKENINLI
+1 MKSTFSLVKSV
-13 RITLPYFK
+13 LPYFK
-21 KYWRILVLDLIA
+21 KYWKVLVLDLIA

-43 LPLVL
+43 LPLIL
-48 SEFTNLGMAGTLTL
+48 SEFTDLGIAGNLTL
-62 KVVSNLT
+62 SVVFSMSVT
-69 IVYGVLKIIEIIAR
+69 YAVLKIIEIIAR

-102 SDLYDHLMSLP
+102 SDLYDHLMALP

-126 TRVTSD
+126 TRVTND

-140 HHAPEEI
+140 HHAPEEFFIVTIQVIVSLIVLGLIDLPLTVFI
-147 FIVSIQVVVSLV
+147 FI
-159 ILGSINAWLTLLIF
+159 
-173 LLLPFMYI
+173 LLPMMFI
-181 FSRKNRTSMKVEQ
+181 FSRKNRTSMKEEQ
-194 MKQRRQIG
+194 MNQRRQVG
-202 NLNAGIE
+202 DLNAGIE

-217 VKSFANEPIEIDKFE
+217 VKSFANEPTEIDKFE
-232 GGNQNFLTI
+232 GGNQNFLEI
-241 KKDFYSAMASFTS
+241 KKDFYIAMASFTS

-271 GWGIIINQFDPANL
+271 GWGIINSQFDPSNL

-293 MLVTSLRRLIQF
+293 MLVTSLRRIIQF

-317 RFDEVMSVESDMIE
+317 RFDEIMSTKSELVQ
-331 KENAITLKDVKGFIQ
+331 KEDAKVLTDVKGSIV
-346 FDNVS
+346 FDHVD
-351 FSYETDSAH
+351 FKYSADA
-360 ILENISFEVKPG
+360 IPVLDDISFKVEPG
-372 EKVAFIGP
+372 EKVAFVGP

-392 PRFYDVKSGSI
+392 PRFYDVSGGAI
-403 SIDGHDIRDL
+403 LVDGHDIRDL
-413 TFHSI
+413 TFESL
-418 RDNIGIVQQDVYL
+418 RNNIGIVQQDVYL
-431 FAGTIAENI
+431 FAGTIADNI
-440 RYGKMDATDEE
+440 RYGKLDATDEE
-451 IRYAAKLAGA
+451 VRYAAELAGA
-461 TEFIDEL
+461 LDFIDAL
-468 PEGFETDI
+468 PEGFQTDI

-485 GQKQRI
+485 GQKQRL

-516 SEIIIQE
+516 SEIIIQD

-550 YVLDKGIIT
+550 YVIDEGKII
-559 EVGNHEELMARKG
+559 EVGNHDKLMADKG
-572 HYYRLYTRI
+572 QYYKLYTRL

>member
-1 MGINMKENINLI
+1 MKENINLI
-13 RITLPYFK
+13 KITLPYFK

-271 GWGIIINQFDPANL
+271 GWGIINNQFDPANL

-331 KENAITLKDVKGFIQ
+331 KENAITLKDVKGSIQ

-360 ILENISFEVKPG
+360 ILEDISFEVKPG